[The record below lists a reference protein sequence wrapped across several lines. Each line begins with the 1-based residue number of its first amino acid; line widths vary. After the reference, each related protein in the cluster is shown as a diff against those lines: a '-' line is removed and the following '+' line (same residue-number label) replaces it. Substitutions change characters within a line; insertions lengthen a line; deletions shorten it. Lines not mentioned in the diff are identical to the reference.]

1 MQLPSGMALH
11 IIERD
16 PEKPGVTKQDDDST
30 KSQQPAV
37 PERFIRRSHHVALT
51 VPDIEAA
58 KSTLQSHGIEFAIN
72 KVPDTSIQQLFLYDP
87 DGNGIEI
94 GNFGLVQPLWI

>member
-1 MQLPSGMALH
+1 MALH

-58 KSTLQSHGIEFAIN
+58 KSTLRSHGIEFAIN